1 MGRTGQFA
9 DEIGKVV
16 YKVTVALML
25 PFPVICGKL
34 LTLLNQKGV
43 GDGLKIEI
51 ATPFFVFMPTFFPSY
66 IDL

>member
-1 MGRTGQFA
+1 
-9 DEIGKVV
+9 
-16 YKVTVALML
+16 ML

-66 IDL
+66 IDFWEMDHKSQKDGMGRAINVFVS